1 MPPSP
6 RYRCRLHDPDE
17 VALHASVHITSIR
30 HWSAASGAIQSDKR
44 DSVASRLD
52 RLPREEGNYL
62 VVDRFHSIETNE
74 VREVD
79 QGKFRRYSRRSAL
92 MVAADS
98 RCLDSQ

>member
-1 MPPSP
+1 MIRTKWLSMR
-6 RYRCRLHDPDE
+6 RYT
-17 VALHASVHITSIR
+17 ITSIR
-30 HWSAASGAIQSDKR
+30 HSRVGRHQSDKK
-44 DSVASRLD
+44 DNED
-52 RLPREEGNYL
+52 NCL

-74 VREVD
+74 VREVG